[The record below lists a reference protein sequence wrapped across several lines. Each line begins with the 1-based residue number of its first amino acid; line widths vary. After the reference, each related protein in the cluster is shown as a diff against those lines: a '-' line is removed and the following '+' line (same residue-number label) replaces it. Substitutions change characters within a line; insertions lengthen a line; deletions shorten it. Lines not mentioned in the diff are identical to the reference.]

1 MVDDAIMA
9 HQQMKDDLICA
20 YAPMTSRKSRSVSS
34 SSLCNVDSLA
44 EMLSSL
50 KCLNLRGRLCGC
62 AQKWPKCCRPA
73 KAPASIK
80 TIKAILVVIGLM
92 CPHAVNWFKSICHG
106 QTVPEGAAMERLSVL
121 PRRYHSPAQVIDP
134 TPNNYPSAMASWQF
148 KQPWWC
154 VNKLL
159 IMLCFWVLK

>member
-1 MVDDAIMA
+1 
-9 HQQMKDDLICA
+9 MKNDLIRA

-80 TIKAILVVIGLM
+80 TIKTSLVVIGLM
-92 CPHAVNWFKSICHG
+92 CPHAVNWFKSICRG

-121 PRRYHSPAQVIDP
+121 ARRYRSPAQVIDP
-134 TPNNYPSAMASWQF
+134 TPPTITHQHGFLAV
-148 KQPWWC
+148 KRPRWC

-159 IMLCFWVLK
+159 IMFCFWVLK